1 LSCELV
7 PSNRIPRCADL
18 LSSRPAGPEPKGS
31 PSGCADHRTSAISR
45 YQDAGRKHR
54 SALGHAAGLSLR
66 QAVARICG
74 CIPNPEATEVDGTEL
89 NPSLAPDPGPSRDDA
104 MADPC
109 SGSTSLL
116 EFRRFVRPTLLRSAA
131 VPGSVAP
138 GAVSCNA
145 LLGRLRERAP
155 RMSLSRSCAA
165 LESALLRLVVCL
177 LGFGR
182 HQTLNHL
189 VRDAKEF
196 ADVAPAELQV
206 MS

>member
-1 LSCELV
+1 VSWSRQTAYRGAPTSSQV
-7 PSNRIPRCADL
+7 GPQAPNRKGHLLAAPIIAQVQYRVTKMPAESTDPPWGMQLASACARL
-18 LSSRPAGPEPKGS
+18 WLESAAAS
-31 PSGCADHRTSAISR
+31 PTL
-45 YQDAGRKHR
+45 K
-54 SALGHAAGLSLR
+54 
-66 QAVARICG
+66 
-74 CIPNPEATEVDGTEL
+74 TEVHGTEL
-89 NPSLAPDPGPSRDDA
+89 NISLAPDPGPSRDDA